1 MFTLSQIEGI
11 VSERAYG
18 VTKHIG
24 DIILQGIL
32 HSFLLLLFPQDK
44 PLPDYLFY
52 SSELWLGKPKRAP

>member
-11 VSERAYG
+11 VSERAYS

-44 PLPDYLFY
+44 PLPDYLFS
-52 SSELWLGKPKRAP
+52 SSEL